1 MTDNDPNITQIFITA
16 MHMVDHRRRANQYED
31 DIYRDCRRYFV
42 DKRIIDY
49 LANEY
54 ERSKEEPEYKM
65 KTVPEIK
72 ELIRQVDSGELD

>member
-1 MTDNDPNITQIFITA
+1 
-16 MHMVDHRRRANQYED
+16 MVDHRRRANQYED